1 MLLRRQLMLASGLLA
16 MPAIAR
22 AQGAFPNRPLRL
34 VVPFAAGGG
43 TDVLARILA
52 NGMTERLGQQIVVE
66 NRTGAGGNIAM
77 EYVVRAPADGYT
89 LLMGTNGA
97 VAVNRHLYKN
107 LSFDPLKD
115 LDPVSLAFRI
125 THLLAVNANL
135 PVKNVQELIAL
146 AKAKPG
152 ELTFGSGGTGSMIH
166 LAGELF
172 KLRTGIDIVHVPYRG
187 GGPAMNDLAAGTI
200 SMMFDSVPSAEP
212 QIRGGRV
219 KALAV
224 CGQVRHPLLP
234 EVPTMA
240 EAGVANYDAS
250 STGGIFAPKGTPP
263 EIVARLNKAVA
274 DCVNDA
280 GFKQQLFK
288 AGGDAEASTPEGLMK
303 MSVAE
308 SAVWEQVVAEAKITA
323 N

>member
-1 MLLRRQLMLASGLLA
+1 MLHRRHLLTAGALLA

-22 AQGAFPNRPLRL
+22 AQGSFPNRPIRL

-52 NGMTERLGQQIVVE
+52 NGMTERLGQQVIVE

-97 VAVNRHLYKN
+97 IAVNRHLYKG

-115 LDPVSLAFRI
+115 LAPISLAFRI
-125 THLLAVNANL
+125 EHLLAVNANL
-135 PVKNVQELIAL
+135 PAKNVQELIAM

-187 GGPAMNDLAAGTI
+187 GGPAMNDLVAGTI
-200 SMMFDSVPSAEP
+200 SMMFDSIPSADP
-212 QIRGGRV
+212 QIKAGRV

-224 CGQVRHPLLP
+224 CGAKRHPLLP
-234 EVPTMA
+234 EVPTMV
-240 EAGVANYDAS
+240 EAGVPNYEAG
-250 STGGIFAPKGTPP
+250 STGGVFAPKETPA
-263 EIVARLNKAVA
+263 EIIGALNKSVA
-274 DCVNDA
+274 DCVANA
-280 GFKQQLFK
+280 AFKEQLFK
-288 AGGDAEASTPEGLMK
+288 AGGDAEASTPAALMT
-303 MSVAE
+303 MSVQE
-308 SAVWEQVVAEAKITA
+308 SALWEKVVDEAKITA